1 MWQYTSKWY
10 NSCLNYFEIF
20 MAFKQFINIA
30 NGRKIQTDGPRVGD
44 IYSTEILKSN
54 GDKASPSFILF

>member
-1 MWQYTSKWY
+1 
-10 NSCLNYFEIF
+10 